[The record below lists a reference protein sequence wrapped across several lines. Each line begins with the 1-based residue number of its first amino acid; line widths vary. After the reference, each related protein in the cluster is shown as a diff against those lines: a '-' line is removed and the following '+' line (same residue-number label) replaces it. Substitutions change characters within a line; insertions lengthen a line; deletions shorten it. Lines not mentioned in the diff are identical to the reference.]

1 MSDTPTKALANAAT
15 RRSHKI
21 VELLAGRFYDGM
33 ANKELSE
40 ALGTS
45 AVNISRDLMTLEAIG
60 YARKLENGRWGLSAR
75 PLSIMQA
82 YYGHYQQMQDRMHET
97 TRNIMA
103 AANNYT
109 G

>member
-1 MSDTPTKALANAAT
+1 MSEDTKTNAAT

-21 VELLAGRFYDGM
+21 VELLAGRFFDGM
-33 ANKELSE
+33 SNKEL
-40 ALGTS
+40 AQAVGTS
-45 AVNISRDLMTLEAIG
+45 AVNISRDLSTLEGIG
-60 YARKLENGRWGLSAR
+60 YVRKLENGRYGLTAR

-82 YYGHYQQMQDRMHET
+82 YYNHYQQLQDRITET

-103 AANNYT
+103 GANNYA

>member
-1 MSDTPTKALANAAT
+1 MSAPVSNAAT

-21 VELLAGRFYDGM
+21 VELLAGRFFDGM
-33 ANKELSE
+33 SNKDLAL

-45 AVNISRDLMTLEAIG
+45 AVNISRDITTLEEIG
-60 YARKLENGRWGLSAR
+60 YVKKLENGRYGLSSR

-82 YYGHYQQMQDRMHET
+82 YYSHYQQMHDRMSET

-103 AANNYT
+103 GASRYAE
-109 G
+109 